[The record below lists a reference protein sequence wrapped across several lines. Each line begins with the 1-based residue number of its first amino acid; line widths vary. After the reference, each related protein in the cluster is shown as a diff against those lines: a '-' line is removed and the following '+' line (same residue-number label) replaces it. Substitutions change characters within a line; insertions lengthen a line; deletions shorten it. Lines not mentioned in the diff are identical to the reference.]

1 MFFRFSLSHLPHRR
15 HRREGYL
22 ARRSPGAPAPRS
34 QRHATSHRRGLWHL
48 ASRPCLGTRRL
59 GRRGGRGLRARFRN
73 RKGEVRGWRRHGACR
88 TRAVAQGSRS
98 ARPLAARGRAM
109 NLSDWR
115 RRIDEIDKKLVEL
128 LNERSQCALEIGRL
142 KQAAKIP
149 LYQPDRENEV
159 LENAERNNPGP
170 LTDAAI
176 RRLFER
182 IIDEARA
189 AERDAMHSG
198 DGAEKGK
205 K

>member
-1 MFFRFSLSHLPHRR
+1 MRQGSPKDLGVNTGDKPARR
-15 HRREGYL
+15 PWMATTSFL
-22 ARRSPGAPAPRS
+22 ARGDP
-34 QRHATSHRRGLWHL
+34 
-48 ASRPCLGTRRL
+48 
-59 GRRGGRGLRARFRN
+59 
-73 RKGEVRGWRRHGACR
+73 
-88 TRAVAQGSRS
+88 
-98 ARPLAARGRAM
+98 M

-128 LNERSQCALEIGRL
+128 LNERSRCALEIGKL

-170 LTDAAI
+170 LTDAAV

-198 DGAEKGK
+198 DGSATGGQE
-205 K
+205 